1 MVVMDFTG
9 TAQRAMGIWGES
21 GRSGWLDQ
29 LVSRIL
35 PRVALLVLVVLVAYV
50 LAQITW
56 QVIPVPA
63 EQHIV
68 RSGEVLTGT
77 KHPGRS
83 LKDQSDRL
91 SALHVFGRPGAVKRS
106 APKVVERAPETSLN
120 LTLHGVFA
128 DLKPELGAA
137 IIGKAGSEQKYYKVG
152 KKIMGGVTLQAVHE
166 DRVVLLRNGR
176 SEVLRFPKAS
186 KPVVTSSRSKSA
198 SKASSSSSLST
209 YKEMFKREP
218 LKIFQHLRFVPVR
231 TGKQLKGYRIL
242 PQKNRDLYNRLG
254 VRPSDLV
261 TSVNGVPLNDD
272 KQAMG
277 LIKDLQ
283 SADNI
288 ELVVLRQGQ
297 QTTLSLDLN

>member
-1 MVVMDFTG
+1 MDFTG

-21 GRSGWLDQ
+21 GRPGWLDQ
-29 LVSRIL
+29 LVSRVL

-83 LKDQSDRL
+83 LKNQSGRI

-106 APKVVERAPETSLN
+106 APKVVAERAPETNLN

-128 DLKPELGAA
+128 DPKPELGAA

-176 SEVLRFPKAS
+176 SEVLRFPRAS

-198 SKASSSSSLST
+198 SKASSSSSSSLGT

>member
-21 GRSGWLDQ
+21 GRPGWLDQ

-35 PRVALLVLVVLVAYV
+35 PRVALLVLVVLVTYV

-56 QVIPVPA
+56 QMIPVPA
-63 EQHIV
+63 EQYIV

-77 KHPGRS
+77 KQPGRS
-83 LKDQSDRL
+83 IKDQSDHL
-91 SALHVFGRPGAVKRS
+91 SALHVFGRPGTVKRS

-128 DLKPELGAA
+128 DPKPELGAA

-152 KKIMGGVTLQAVHE
+152 KKIMGGVTLQAVHK
-166 DRVVLLRNGR
+166 DRVVLLRNGQ
-176 SEVLRFPKAS
+176 SEVLRFPRAS

-198 SKASSSSSLST
+198 SRASSSSSLST

-283 SADNI
+283 TADNI

>member
-21 GRSGWLDQ
+21 GRPGWLDQ
-29 LVSRIL
+29 LVSRTL
-35 PRVALLVLVVLVAYV
+35 PKVALLVLVVLVAYV

-91 SALHVFGRPGAVKRS
+91 SALHVFGRPGAIKRS
-106 APKVVERAPETSLN
+106 APMVVERAPETSLN

-128 DLKPELGAA
+128 DTKPELGAA
-137 IIGKAGSEQKYYKVG
+137 IIGKAGSEQEYYKVG

-166 DRVVLLRNGR
+166 DRVVLLRNGQ
-176 SEVLRFPKAS
+176 SEVLHFPRAS
-186 KPVVTSSRSKSA
+186 KSVVTSSRSRSA
-198 SKASSSSSLST
+198 SKASSSSSLGT

-272 KQAMG
+272 RQAMG

-283 SADNI
+283 SADSI
-288 ELVVLRQGQ
+288 DLVVLRQGQ

>member
-1 MVVMDFTG
+1 MDFTG

-21 GRSGWLDQ
+21 GRPGWLDQ
-29 LVSRIL
+29 LVSRTL

-68 RSGEVLTGT
+68 RSGEVLTET

-83 LKDQSDRL
+83 IKDQSDRL
-91 SALHVFGRPGAVKRS
+91 SALHVFGRPGVVKRS
-106 APKVVERAPETSLN
+106 APKVVAERAPETNLN

-128 DLKPELGAA
+128 DPKPELGAA

-166 DRVVLLRNGR
+166 DRVVLLRNGQ
-176 SEVLRFPKAS
+176 SEVLRFPRAS
-186 KPVVTSSRSKSA
+186 NKPVVTSSRSKSA

-283 SADNI
+283 SADSI

-297 QTTLSLDLN
+297 QTMLSLDLN